1 MTARVYEVASSGGEA
16 KLLIERVKESGN
28 GNPFFLPRQASGRS
42 IAFRVGPGKGS
53 IVLKESEEDELRT
66 LVEGGWSGA
75 YSPSGHIVF
84 DRPTDAEDGL
94 WALPFALDVLQPTG
108 EAFRITERGRLPSVS
123 ENGTLVYDIWVHD
136 IERPAKQRLTFDSAV
151 ESRPQW
157 SPTGRQVAFQSIRK
171 GDFDIFRRAADGTG
185 DAERLVEEEGDERPY
200 GWSWDGVYLVYTI
213 ERGGDLDIRY
223 LKRTGHGGDYE
234 SVVFLETPF
243 NEGAPNI
250 SPDGRFIAYCSNESG
265 ENQVYVSSFP
275 SGDGKWQVSTSG
287 GCQPRW
293 SPRGDEIF
301 YVQYD
306 TLMAAKVRSS
316 PSFATLSTTPLFS
329 DRRLLGFLA
338 VGVTYDVSADGRFVM
353 VDTEE
358 SEEAAAHDP
367 RGRELVRRVSRPR
380 AGLGSAI
387 RSR

>member
-1 MTARVYEVASSGGEA
+1 M
-16 KLLIERVKESGN
+16 
-28 GNPFFLPRQASGRS
+28 
-42 IAFRVGPGKGS
+42 
-53 IVLKESEEDELRT
+53 LKESEEDELRT

-123 ENGTLVYDIWVHD
+123 ENGTLVYLDTAGEALPQLVWRDRHGRKLGTIGQPQTGLRDPVISPDGRRVAVRALQGNNYDIWVHD
-136 IERPAKQRLTFDSAV
+136 IERPAKQRLTFDSPV

-358 SEEAAAHDP
+358 SEEAKPPTIHVVENWYEEFRDP
-367 RGRELVRRVSRPR
+367 EQD
-380 AGLGSAI
+380 
-387 RSR
+387 